1 MSLSKNQMAK
11 IANKMYDILP
21 DEMSNMELS
30 FIITSLLVQYDSEDE
45 WDDMSTIVSGMV
57 EIVKS
62 IPPSL
67 MEEGVD
73 LKKFMAS
80 MSENKGRE
88 IADAEKDAKND
99 ATEFMKKITNFHG
112 LSLPGLSGG
121 DFSSMHRDL
130 WHSLLY
136 NKISLIHHIL

>member
-45 WDDMSTIVSGMV
+45 WDDVSIIVSGMV

-73 LKKFMAS
+73 LKKFMSS

-99 ATEFMKKITNFHG
+99 ANEFMKKITNH
-112 LSLPGLSGG
+112 
-121 DFSSMHRDL
+121 
-130 WHSLLY
+130 
-136 NKISLIHHIL
+136 

>member
-45 WDDMSTIVSGMV
+45 WDDLSITISGMV

-67 MEEGVD
+67 MGEGVD

-99 ATEFMKKITNFHG
+99 ATEFMKKITNH
-112 LSLPGLSGG
+112 
-121 DFSSMHRDL
+121 
-130 WHSLLY
+130 
-136 NKISLIHHIL
+136 

>member
-62 IPPSL
+62 IPPSW
-67 MEEGVD
+67 
-73 LKKFMAS
+73 
-80 MSENKGRE
+80 
-88 IADAEKDAKND
+88 I
-99 ATEFMKKITNFHG
+99 
-112 LSLPGLSGG
+112 
-121 DFSSMHRDL
+121 
-130 WHSLLY
+130 
-136 NKISLIHHIL
+136 

>member
-11 IANKMYDILP
+11 IASKMYDVLP

-73 LKKFMAS
+73 LKKFMAG
-80 MSENKGRE
+80 MSEKKGRE

-99 ATEFMKKITNFHG
+99 ATEFMKNITNH
-112 LSLPGLSGG
+112 
-121 DFSSMHRDL
+121 
-130 WHSLLY
+130 
-136 NKISLIHHIL
+136 